1 MVNKMKLTKS
11 RFKCWENKNDKDYE
25 KQFDDELIITV
36 YPNESSIEIADYILS
51 IQDELQKMRLKNG
64 K

>member
-1 MVNKMKLTKS
+1 MKLTKS
-11 RFKCWENKNDKDYE
+11 RFKCWEKKNDKDYE

-36 YPNESSIEIADYILS
+36 YANESSIEIADYILS
-51 IQDELQKMRLKNG
+51 IQDELQKMRLKND